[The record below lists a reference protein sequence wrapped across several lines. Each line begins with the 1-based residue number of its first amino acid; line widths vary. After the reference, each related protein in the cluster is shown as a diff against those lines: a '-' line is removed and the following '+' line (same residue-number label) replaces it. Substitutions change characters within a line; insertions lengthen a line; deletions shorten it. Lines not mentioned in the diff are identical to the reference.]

1 MVCIK
6 ICAQRRI
13 QNKKLKPRLSFIRN
27 YSSFIYIPSHIK
39 KAAVRPLKG
48 VNAFGFLEIDF
59 RQAIKAAL

>member
-27 YSSFIYIPSHIK
+27 YSLFIYIPSQIK

-48 VNAFGFLEIDF
+48 VNAFCF
-59 RQAIKAAL
+59 